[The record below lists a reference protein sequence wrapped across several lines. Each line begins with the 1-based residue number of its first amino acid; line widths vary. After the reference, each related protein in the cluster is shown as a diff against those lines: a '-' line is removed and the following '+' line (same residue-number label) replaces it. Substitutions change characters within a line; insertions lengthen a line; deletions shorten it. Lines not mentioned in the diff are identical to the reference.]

1 MPSLEPWGAAMR
13 RREFLAVLGG
23 VAAWPV
29 SVRAQQTPEGVP
41 KIGFVYPGSKEAA
54 ASRIEAIM
62 SGLRV
67 SGYAAPAQVELVARI
82 ADGDPT
88 RIAPFVEEIIAKNV
102 NLIIAN
108 GPPVLHVAR
117 SATRTIPI
125 VALDLETDPVASG
138 VAASLGRPGGNITGV
153 FLDFPDFTAKWI
165 ELLVEN
171 NPKLSRIAVLWD
183 PVTGPVQMESVE
195 KVAESLKI
203 QLVPLEVRR
212 PSDFDGAFSMATQS
226 GAGAMV
232 MLSSPLI
239 SANVRMLAELSVRH
253 RLPAITLFPDFARAG
268 GFMAYGPNLLG
279 LFRRVGVLAGKVLR
293 GANPGELPI
302 ERPTK
307 FELVLN
313 LRTADA
319 LGLSIPP
326 SLLLRADEVIE

>member
-1 MPSLEPWGAAMR
+1 MR

-23 VAAWPV
+23 VVAWPY

-41 KIGFVYPGSKEAA
+41 RVGFVYPGSKEAA
-54 ASRIEAIM
+54 PSRIDAIM

-67 SGYAAPAQVELVARI
+67 SGYVAPAQVELVTRI
-82 ADGDPT
+82 ADGDPA
-88 RIAPFVEEIIAKNV
+88 RIAPMVEEIIAKNV
-102 NLIIAN
+102 KLIIAN

-138 VAASLGRPGGNITGV
+138 VATSLGRPGGNITGV
-153 FLDFPDFTAKWI
+153 FLDFPDFTTKWI
-165 ELLVEN
+165 ELLVEI
-171 NPKLSRIAVLWD
+171 NPKLSWMAVLWD
-183 PVTGPVQMESVE
+183 PVTGPVQMESVK

-203 QLVPLEVRR
+203 QLVTLEVRR
-212 PSDFDGAFSMATQS
+212 PSDFEEAFSTATQR

-239 SANVRMLAELSVRH
+239 SANVRMLADLSVRH
-253 RLPAITLFPDFARAG
+253 RIPAITLFPDFARTG

-279 LFRRVGVLAGKVLR
+279 LYRRVGVLAGKVLQ
-293 GANPGELPI
+293 GANPADLPI

-319 LGLSIPP
+319 LGLFIPA

>member
-1 MPSLEPWGAAMR
+1 MR
-13 RREFLAVLGG
+13 RREFLKVLGA
-23 VAAWPV
+23 VAAWPL
-29 SVRAQQTPEGVP
+29 SVHAQQTPEVVP
-41 KIGFVYPGSKEAA
+41 RVGFVYPGSKEAA

-67 SGYAAPAQVELVARI
+67 FGYAAPAQVELVART

-88 RIAPFVEEIIAKNV
+88 RIAALVEELVAKNV

-117 SATRTIPI
+117 AATQTIPI

-138 VAASLGRPGGNITGV
+138 VAASLGRPGGNVTVV
-153 FLDFPDFTAKWI
+153 FLDFPNFTAKWI

-171 NPKLSRIAVLWD
+171 NPKLSRMAVLWD
-183 PVTGPVQMESVE
+183 PVTGPVQMESVKE
-195 KVAESLKI
+195 AAGSLNI
-203 QLVPLEVRR
+203 QLEMLEVRR
-212 PSDFDGAFSMATQS
+212 PSDFEEAFSITTQR
-226 GAGAMV
+226 GADAMV

-239 SANVRMLAELSVRH
+239 SANVSMLGELSVRH
-253 RLPAITLFPDFARAG
+253 RLPAITLFPDFARRG

-279 LFRRVGVLAGKVLR
+279 LYRRVGVLAGKVLR
-293 GANPGELPI
+293 GANPADLPI

-319 LGLSIPP
+319 LGLSIPA